1 MDEILMKTGEAVG
14 HIYFLFILVLVVTN
28 SLAIYIIDRN
38 NEFETRLIVGMFSFT
53 NVIVFSFFDA
63 DIGKLIIYTFA
74 TFGVFSF
81 FGKAIEKMYMYV
93 FLKLYNWILQAVD
106 WIKNK
111 FNFTK

>member
-1 MDEILMKTGEAVG
+1 MDEILIKTGEAVG

-53 NVIVFSFFDA
+53 NVIVFSFFDVEMS
-63 DIGKLIIYTFA
+63 KLIVYTFA

-81 FGKAIEKMYMYV
+81 FGKAIEKIYMYV

>member
-1 MDEILMKTGEAVG
+1 MDEILIKTGEAVG

-63 DIGKLIIYTFA
+63 EMSKLIVYTFA

-81 FGKAIEKMYMYV
+81 FGKAIEKIYMYV
-93 FLKLYNWILQAVD
+93 FLKLYNWILQAVN

>member
-1 MDEILMKTGEAVG
+1 MDEILIKTGEAVG
-14 HIYFLFILVLVVTN
+14 HIYFLFILVLVVAN

-63 DIGKLIIYTFA
+63 EMSKLIVYTFA

-81 FGKAIEKMYMYV
+81 FGKAIEKIYMYV
-93 FLKLYNWILQAVD
+93 FLKLYNWILQAVN